1 MLNAVQLELLGLE
14 DTQRLGRLLGQSA
27 EDGDLLALDGPLG
40 AGKTSLTQGLA
51 AGLGVPGRVLSPTF
65 AMVMLHEGG
74 RLPLVHADLYRVG
87 DPSELDELGW
97 DEHVV
102 GGGVV
107 AVEWAGR
114 FPEALPEDHL
124 AVRLDGLG
132 DSRSVSLA
140 PRGPRAARW
149 AAAVLKGW
157 RAGE

>member
-1 MLNAVQLELLGLE
+1 MLNTVQLELLGLE
-14 DTQRLGRLLGQSA
+14 DTRRLGRLLGQSA

-102 GGGVV
+102 AEAWSRWSGRGAFPRRCPRITSLCASMASATLV
-107 AVEWAGR
+107 ASRWR
-114 FPEALPEDHL
+114 PEAH
-124 AVRLDGLG
+124 A
-132 DSRSVSLA
+132 
-140 PRGPRAARW
+140 AARW